1 MNNLIAFFAF
11 SIFSVFPGV
20 LVYHF
25 ISKHFSIATNC
36 IVIVFISL
44 SFWVILPWF
53 VFAFQGNLFLVSS
66 LVLILSAL
74 FGIVQFWKR
83 KEAKKFGTTLFKGIQ
98 KFGALWLLLLYF
110 FPLGDM
116 LLPPGNDAAMH
127 GYISRLIV
135 NNQGLPSSY
144 NPLLPIQEFG
154 SYSAGYHSLAAYFS
168 FFNEQYLVKAINLTT
183 VSVYLLFALGL
194 AVLLSLFVRKN
205 IAFLAAVISVLMSR
219 VPQGSF
225 GWGGNSTVLAF
236 AFIFIAFF
244 LFIVAYRRN
253 SLVLFTLTAFPLAAV
268 PLTHAIPAIGLFYL
282 TIPLFILV
290 FFTKRANKSLLLR
303 GALITNSMA
312 VFFLLPF
319 AFIFHDPT
327 NQELLDRIREWQSYY
342 GPEHKEHWWQDIVE
356 TFKYIQY
363 QLSDPLYIT
372 TIAVLVFLVL
382 RRRYFTV
389 ILSLFIMF
397 IVFLLVHNTHN
408 WYLPFSHLIYPDR
421 IVYFFLFPVA
431 FIFGEFGQ
439 LNFKGNKAWQLTRMA
454 LLIYFI
460 IVTPMQ
466 FWNFYLKQRE

>member
-1 MNNLIAFFAF
+1 
-11 SIFSVFPGV
+11 
-20 LVYHF
+20 
-25 ISKHFSIATNC
+25 
-36 IVIVFISL
+36 
-44 SFWVILPWF
+44 
-53 VFAFQGNLFLVSS
+53 
-66 LVLILSAL
+66 
-74 FGIVQFWKR
+74 
-83 KEAKKFGTTLFKGIQ
+83 
-98 KFGALWLLLLYF
+98 
-110 FPLGDM
+110 
-116 LLPPGNDAAMH
+116 
-127 GYISRLIV
+127 
-135 NNQGLPSSY
+135 
-144 NPLLPIQEFG
+144 
-154 SYSAGYHSLAAYFS
+154 
-168 FFNEQYLVKAINLTT
+168 
-183 VSVYLLFALGL
+183 
-194 AVLLSLFVRKN
+194 
-205 IAFLAAVISVLMSR
+205 
-219 VPQGSF
+219 
-225 GWGGNSTVLAF
+225 WGGNSTVLAF

-397 IVFLLVHNTHN
+397 IVFLLVHN
-408 WYLPFSHLIYPDR
+408 
-421 IVYFFLFPVA
+421 
-431 FIFGEFGQ
+431 
-439 LNFKGNKAWQLTRMA
+439 
-454 LLIYFI
+454 
-460 IVTPMQ
+460 
-466 FWNFYLKQRE
+466 